1 MPYLKL
7 KTNCVITHEKT
18 PALLKQFSTLMA
30 EKTGKPEQ
38 YVMVE
43 IVDKQAMLFAGT
55 DAPLAYLECKN
66 IGLSVAQTQPL
77 SAAIAQ
83 LLQQELQIEPARVY
97 IEFSDCS
104 AAYWGWNGST
114 FG

>member
-7 KTNCVITHEKT
+7 KTNRTLAREET
-18 PALLKQFSTLMA
+18 PALLKQFSALMA
-30 EKTGKPEQ
+30 EKTSKPEQ

-43 IVDKQAMLFAGT
+43 IADNQTMLFAGT

-66 IGLSVAQTQPL
+66 IGLNVSQTKPL
-77 SAAIAQ
+77 AAAITQ
-83 LLQQELQIEPARVY
+83 LLQQQLQIDPARVY